1 MALKGDLGGLGAP
14 SDPMKVIMPA
24 FWLLH
29 VKCWAQ
35 DYVSVR
41 LILDNDKIWA
51 SFYGLVCKHGAE
63 ISAHL
68 LILRLRLVR

>member
-41 LILDNDKIWA
+41 LILDNDKI
-51 SFYGLVCKHGAE
+51 
-63 ISAHL
+63 
-68 LILRLRLVR
+68 